1 MARPL
6 DIPSLDALLSGGK
19 AALARALAAVE
30 AAPEDPRTVEL
41 LDAAWAA
48 PKATVAGLTG
58 PPGVG
63 KSTLT
68 NALVS
73 EWRKRGKTVGIIA
86 VDPSSKRTRGA
97 LLGDRTRMVT
107 DPTDQGVFIRSM
119 AARDRLGG
127 LADLTFPSLVL
138 MRSVFDVVLVET
150 VGIGQSETDIAD
162 VADTIVFCIQPG
174 SGDSLQFMKAGIM
187 EVPDIALV
195 TKADMGPAASRA
207 VADVRGALG
216 LSEAPSTG
224 WQVKVLT
231 VSASKGEGVAGL
243 IDEIEAHGKHL
254 STDGLLSA
262 KRGEQG
268 LSWVRSSLSGRFG
281 REGLSLVLEEV
292 SLDTDKSPFALHAVL
307 SSRLLRKWHDGNH

>member
-1 MARPL
+1 
-6 DIPSLDALLSGGK
+6 
-19 AALARALAAVE
+19 
-30 AAPEDPRTVEL
+30 
-41 LDAAWAA
+41 
-48 PKATVAGLTG
+48 
-58 PPGVG
+58 
-63 KSTLT
+63 
-68 NALVS
+68 
-73 EWRKRGKTVGIIA
+73 
-86 VDPSSKRTRGA
+86 
-97 LLGDRTRMVT
+97 MVT

-138 MRSVFDVVLVET
+138 MRAVFDVVLVET

-281 REGLSLVLEEV
+281 REGLSLVSEEV

>member
-1 MARPL
+1 MARRL
-6 DIPSLDALLSGGK
+6 DIPALDELLKGGK
-19 AALARALAAVE
+19 PALARALAAVE
-30 AAPEDPRTVEL
+30 AAPDDPRTVAL

-48 PKATVAGLTG
+48 PRATVAGLTG

-68 NALVS
+68 NAMVS

-86 VDPSSKRTRGA
+86 VDPSSRRTRGA

-119 AARDRLGG
+119 AARERLGG
-127 LADLTFPSLVL
+127 LADLTFPALVL
-138 MRSVFDVVLVET
+138 MRAVFDVVLVET

-162 VADTIVFCIQPG
+162 VADTVVFCIQPG

-224 WQVKVLT
+224 WQVRVLT
-231 VSASKGEGVAGL
+231 VSAAKGEGVAGL
-243 IDEIEAHGKHL
+243 VDEIEAHGTHL
-254 STDGLLSA
+254 STDGVLSG
-262 KRGEQG
+262 KRREQG
-268 LSWVRSSLSGRFG
+268 LSWVRSSLGGRFG
-281 REGLSLVLEEV
+281 REGLSLVTKDIYP
-292 SLDTDKSPFALHAVL
+292 DTERSPFALHADL
-307 SSRLLRKWHDGNH
+307 SARLQRIWRDGSH

>member
-6 DIPSLDALLSGGK
+6 DIPSLEALLKGGK
-19 AALARALAAVE
+19 PALARALAAVE
-30 AAPEDPRTVEL
+30 AAPDDPRTVEL
-41 LDAAWAA
+41 LDAAWEA

-68 NALVS
+68 NALVA
-73 EWRKRGKTVGIIA
+73 EWRKREKTVGIIA
-86 VDPSSKRTRGA
+86 VDPSSRRTRGA

-119 AARDRLGG
+119 AARERLGG
-127 LADLTFPSLVL
+127 LADLTFPALVL
-138 MRSVFDVVLVET
+138 MRAVFDVVLVET

-162 VADTIVFCIQPG
+162 VADTVVFCIQPG

-224 WQVKVLT
+224 WQVKVMT
-231 VSASKGEGVAGL
+231 VSASKGEGVGDL
-243 IDEIEAHGKHL
+243 IDEIEAHGEHL
-254 STDGLLSA
+254 SVGGVLSG
-262 KRGEQG
+262 KRKEQG
-268 LSWVRSSLSGRFG
+268 LSWVRSSLDGRFG
-281 REGLSLVLEEV
+281 REGLSLVAEEISPAAV
-292 SLDTDKSPFALHAVL
+292 SSPFALHAEL
-307 SSRLLRKWHDGNH
+307 SARLQRKWRDGNH

>member
-1 MARPL
+1 ML
-6 DIPSLDALLSGGK
+6 KGGK

-30 AAPEDPRTVEL
+30 AAPDDPRTVAL
-41 LDAAWAA
+41 LDAAWDA
-48 PKATVAGLTG
+48 PRATVAGLTG

-86 VDPSSKRTRGA
+86 VDPSSRRTHGA

-107 DPTDQGVFIRSM
+107 DPADQGVFIRSM

-127 LADLTFPSLVL
+127 LADLTFPALVL
-138 MRSVFDVVLVET
+138 MRAVFDVVLVET

-162 VADTIVFCIQPG
+162 VADTVVFCIQPG

-231 VSASKGEGVAGL
+231 VSAAKGEGVAGL
-243 IDEIEAHGKHL
+243 VDEIEAHGDHL
-254 STDGLLSA
+254 FTDGALSG
-262 KRGEQG
+262 KRRDQG
-268 LSWVRSSLSGRFG
+268 LSWVGSSLGGRFG
-281 REGLSLVLEEV
+281 REGLSLVAEEI
-292 SLDTDKSPFALHAVL
+292 SADAQRSPFALHADL
-307 SSRLLRKWHDGNH
+307 SARLQRKWRDGIH

>member
-1 MARPL
+1 MARRL
-6 DIPSLDALLSGGK
+6 DIPALDELLKGGK

-30 AAPEDPRTVEL
+30 AAPDDPRTVEL

-48 PKATVAGLTG
+48 PRATVAGLTG

-68 NALVS
+68 NAMVS

-86 VDPSSKRTRGA
+86 VDPSSRRTRGA

-107 DPTDQGVFIRSM
+107 DPADQGVFIRSM
-119 AARDRLGG
+119 AARERLGG
-127 LADLTFPSLVL
+127 LADLTFPALVL
-138 MRSVFDVVLVET
+138 MRAVFDVVLVET

-162 VADTIVFCIQPG
+162 VADTVVFCIQPG

-187 EVPDIALV
+187 EVPDITLV

-231 VSASKGEGVAGL
+231 VSATKGEGVAGL
-243 IDEIEAHGKHL
+243 VDEIEAHGSHL
-254 STDGLLSA
+254 STDDILPG
-262 KRGEQG
+262 KRREQG
-268 LSWVRSSLSGRFG
+268 LSWVRSSLGGRFG
-281 REGLSLVLEEV
+281 REGLSLVAEEI
-292 SLDTDKSPFALHAVL
+292 SSNAQRSPFALHADL
-307 SSRLLRKWHDGNH
+307 SSRLQRKWRDGDH